1 MAAIAAGLA
10 LLHCREKH
18 RNRQHTMK
26 ILVLNA
32 GSSSH
37 KTCLYEIAETPPDA
51 PPTPL
56 WEGRIE
62 WHDNSA
68 SLSVKN
74 RQGAVL
80 KERIQGSSREQ
91 VIQSLL
97 RSAWD
102 GDTRAVRSEADI
114 DVVGHRVVHGG
125 AHLVDPVAIT
135 PDVHAEI
142 QSVSAFAPLHIQAEL
157 EGVNIIEKILGD
169 VPQVAVF
176 DTGFHQQMP
185 AAATVY
191 PGPYEW
197 FKKGIRRY
205 GFHGINHQ
213 YCTVR
218 AGQLLG
224 KNPKSLKLITCHLGN
239 GCSISAVQNGRS
251 IDTTMGFTPLD
262 GLMMG
267 TRSGA
272 VDPGI
277 LTHLMHEDGLDGE
290 RIDELLNKHSGLLGI
305 SGLSSDM
312 RDILAAIRQG
322 HERAQLAFDIYIHR
336 IRAAIGAMAAVLGGV
351 DAVVF
356 TAGVGENS
364 PEVRSAACR
373 GLEFAGLQ
381 LNYTANETPSLDQDI
396 AAVDSTVRVLVIRAE
411 EDWAIAT
418 ECWQLTHS
426 QRPQQASANRPAS
439 AVVRTQ

>member
-1 MAAIAAGLA
+1 MAAIAAGLE

-37 KTCLYEIAETPPDA
+37 KTCLYEIAETLPDV

-80 KERIQGSSREQ
+80 NERIQGSSREQ

-102 GDTRAVRSEADI
+102 GDTRAVRSESDI

-125 AHLVDPVAIT
+125 PHLADPVAIT
-135 PDVHAEI
+135 PNVQAEI
-142 QSVSAFAPLHIQAEL
+142 QGVSAFAPLHIQAEL
-157 EGVNIIEKILGD
+157 EGVNIVEKILGD

-185 AAATVY
+185 AAATAY

-277 LTHLMHEDGLDGE
+277 LTHLMHEDGLNGE
-290 RIDELLNKHSGLLGI
+290 QIDELLNKHSGLLGI

-373 GLEFAGLQ
+373 GLEFAGVQ

-439 AVVRTQ
+439 AVARTQ

>member
-1 MAAIAAGLA
+1 M
-10 LLHCREKH
+10 
-18 RNRQHTMK
+18 N

-37 KTCLYEIAETPPDA
+37 KACLYEIAETPPDVPA
-51 PPTPL
+51 TPL

-80 KERIQGSSREQ
+80 KKRIQGSSREQ

-102 GDTRAVRSEADI
+102 GDTRAVRSETDI

-125 AHLVDPVAIT
+125 AHLADPVAIT
-135 PDVHAEI
+135 REVLAEI
-142 QSVSAFAPLHIQAEL
+142 QRVSAFAPLHIQAEL

-176 DTGFHQQMP
+176 DTGFHRQMP
-185 AAATVY
+185 ATATVY

-213 YCTVR
+213 YCTMR
-218 AGQLLG
+218 AEQLLG

-239 GCSISAVQNGRS
+239 GCSISAVRHGRS

-373 GLEFAGLQ
+373 GLEFAGLK
-381 LNYTANETPSLDQDI
+381 LNYAANETPSLDQDI
-396 AAVDSTVRVLVIRAE
+396 AAADSTVRVLVIRAE

-418 ECWQLTHS
+418 ECWKLTHS

-439 AVVRTQ
+439 AVVRAQ